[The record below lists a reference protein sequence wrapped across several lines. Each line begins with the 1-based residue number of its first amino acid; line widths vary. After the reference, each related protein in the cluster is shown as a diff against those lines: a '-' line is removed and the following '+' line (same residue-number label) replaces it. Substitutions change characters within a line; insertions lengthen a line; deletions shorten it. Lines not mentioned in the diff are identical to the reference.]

1 MIGLDYQI
9 CFMLI
14 KFMIL
19 NVVKIF
25 NWVRLKFKV
34 SAGVKFNLFV
44 AFNNVVIF
52 SQCSY
57 IFLSFLKFYVECGL
71 LRRKNDFP

>member
-1 MIGLDYQI
+1 MIGLGYQI

-44 AFNNVVIF
+44 AF
-52 SQCSY
+52 
-57 IFLSFLKFYVECGL
+57 K
-71 LRRKNDFP
+71 

>member
-1 MIGLDYQI
+1 MIGLGYQI

-14 KFMIL
+14 KFM
-19 NVVKIF
+19 IF

-34 SAGVKFNLFV
+34 SAGINFNLFV

-52 SQCSY
+52 SQCGY

>member
-1 MIGLDYQI
+1 MIGLGYQI

-44 AFNNVVIF
+44 ACNNVGIF
-52 SQCSY
+52 SQCGV
-57 IFLSFLKFYVECGL
+57 IFLCFLNCYVECGL

>member
-1 MIGLDYQI
+1 MIGLGYQI

-14 KFMIL
+14 KLMIL

-52 SQCSY
+52 
-57 IFLSFLKFYVECGL
+57 LSFLKFYVECGL